1 MKHYILNLPNKCPL
15 YFDGETLQK
24 LGNQDA
30 ASGCGEKRRICRDAF
45 EPSPRLFLTAR
56 IRRSTQ
62 WVMGR
67 KKIYIYNG
75 YIMGIYLGIYMG
87 IYGIY
92 NSVSEY
98 DKISW
103 GYNEPKWGFHQQK

>member
-67 KKIYIYNG
+67 KKKI
-75 YIMGIYLGIYMG
+75 YIMGI
-87 IYGIY
+87 
-92 NSVSEY
+92 
-98 DKISW
+98 
-103 GYNEPKWGFHQQK
+103 

>member
-1 MKHYILNLPNKCPL
+1 M
-15 YFDGETLQK
+15 
-24 LGNQDA
+24 GN
-30 ASGCGEKRRICRDAF
+30 G
-45 EPSPRLFLTAR
+45 
-56 IRRSTQ
+56 
-62 WVMGR
+62 
-67 KKIYIYNG
+67 KKKKNIYNG

>member
-1 MKHYILNLPNKCPL
+1 MKHNILNLRTTRPL

-56 IRRSTQ
+56 IRRFTQ
-62 WVMGR
+62 WVVGR
-67 KKIYIYNG
+67 IYIYIRG
-75 YIMGIYLGIYMG
+75 SMGFTTLSLSMT
-87 IYGIY
+87 
-92 NSVSEY
+92 
-98 DKISW
+98 KKSW
-103 GYNEPKWGFHQQK
+103 GYNEPKSEISPTKVKI